1 MMMCATSFNNIEMK
15 KKMTKSHNNRPLS
28 YNKNL
33 IYEACIL
40 CGKKTNVLME
50 EPVAER
56 KNYVEG
62 VGQLCESCYLRIMG
76 RKENR

>member
-1 MMMCATSFNNIEMK
+1 MK

-28 YNKNL
+28 FDNNL

-40 CGKKTNVLME
+40 CGQKTNVLME
-50 EPVAER
+50 ESVAER

-62 VGQLCESCYLRIMG
+62 VGQLCERCYFRIIS